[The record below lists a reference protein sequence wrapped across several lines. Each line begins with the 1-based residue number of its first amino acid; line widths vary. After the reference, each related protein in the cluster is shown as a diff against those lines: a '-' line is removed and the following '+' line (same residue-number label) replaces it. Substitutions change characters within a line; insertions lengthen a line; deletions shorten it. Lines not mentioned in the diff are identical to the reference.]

1 MSLRRTLVCLLLLDV
16 LLQVGCAGS
25 GRDHLLLEAG
35 APAIELTGVPFF
47 PQDDRQC
54 GPAALATVL
63 CSASRSV
70 TPGELTPQ
78 LYLPGRRGSLQTEMI
93 AAARRY
99 GRIPLVLAPT
109 PAAIGAELAA
119 GRPVLVLQNLGVSW
133 LPVWHY
139 AVVIGQLEDGNVVL
153 RSGPE
158 RRLVMDAGRFL
169 ATWRRAESWAMVVL
183 RPGELPARFDPQGY
197 FTALAAFETTGQ
209 PEIARQGY
217 EAALAR
223 CPEQPVAL
231 FGLANSLLALGLH
244 EQAVTTYRQLLALEP
259 GHAAAV
265 NNQAEAL
272 SQLGCHQ
279 EALDLLDRTL
289 GDAGGGG
296 QFRSTLQ
303 QTRSEVGA
311 RLISPGVDACRFPPV
326 RP

>member
-1 MSLRRTLVCLLLLDV
+1 MILRRTLVWV
-16 LLQVGCAGS
+16 LLGGLLQAGCAGS
-25 GRDHLLLEAG
+25 GREHLLLEAG
-35 APAIELTGVPFF
+35 APAIELTGVAFF

-63 CSASRSV
+63 CSAGRSV

-139 AVVIGQLEDGNVVL
+139 AVVIGQLEDDNVVL
-153 RSGPE
+153 RSGTE

-183 RPGELPARFDPQGY
+183 RPGEMPARFDPENY

-217 EAALAR
+217 EAALSR
-223 CPEQPVAL
+223 WPEQPVAL

-244 EQAVTTYRQLLALEP
+244 EQAVATYRRLLAIDP

-272 SQLGCHQ
+272 SQLGCHR
-279 EALDLLDRTL
+279 EALHLLDRTL
-289 GDAGGGG
+289 GEAGGGG
-296 QFRSTLQ
+296 NFRSTLQ
-303 QTRSEVGA
+303 QTRSEIGV
-311 RLISPGVDACRFPPV
+311 RLASPGGEACRLAAD

>member
-1 MSLRRTLVCLLLLDV
+1 VVLRRTLVCLLLGG
-16 LLQVGCAGS
+16 LLQAGCAGS
-25 GRDHLLLEAG
+25 GREHLLLEAD
-35 APAIELTGVPFF
+35 APAVEMTEVPFF
-47 PQDDRQC
+47 PQQDRQC

-63 CSASRSV
+63 CSSGRET
-70 TPGELTPQ
+70 TPDELAPQ
-78 LYLPGRRGSLQTEMI
+78 LYLPGRRGSLQAEMI

-153 RSGPE
+153 RSGTE
-158 RRLVMDAGRFL
+158 RRLVMDAARFL

-223 CPEQPVAL
+223 WPKEPVAL

-244 EQAVTTYRQLLALEP
+244 EQAVTTYRRLLALEP

-272 SQLGCHQ
+272 SQLGCHR

-289 GDAGGGG
+289 GEAGGG

-311 RLISPGVDACRFPPV
+311 RLTSPGVDACRFPPV

>member
-1 MSLRRTLVCLLLLDV
+1 MPRRRTLVCLLLGG
-16 LLQVGCAGS
+16 LLQAGCAGS
-25 GRDHLLLEAG
+25 GRDVLLLEAV

-47 PQDDRQC
+47 PQEDRQC

-63 CSASRSV
+63 GSAGSSA
-70 TPGELTPQ
+70 TPGELAPQ
-78 LYLPGRRGSLQTEMI
+78 LYLPGRRGSLQAEMI

-99 GRIPLVLAPT
+99 GRIPLVLAPET
-109 PAAIGAELAA
+109 AAIAAELAA
-119 GRPVLVLQNLGVSW
+119 GRPVLVLQNLGVNW

-139 AVVIGQLEDGNVVL
+139 AVVIGLLEDDHVVL
-153 RSGPE
+153 RSGKE
-158 RRLVMDAGRFL
+158 RRLVVDAGRFL
-169 ATWRRAESWAMVVL
+169 ATWRRAGNWAVVVL
-183 RPGELPARFDPQGY
+183 RPGELPARFDPESY

-223 CPEQPVAL
+223 WPEQPVAL

-244 EQAVTTYRQLLALEP
+244 QQAVVTYRRLLAIDP

-272 SQLGCHQ
+272 SRLGCHQ
-279 EALDLLDRTL
+279 RALELLDRTL
-289 GDAGGGG
+289 GEAGGGG
-296 QFRSTLQ
+296 VFRSTLQ
-303 QTRSEVGA
+303 QTRSEIGA
-311 RLISPGVDACRFPPV
+311 RLTGSGDEVCRLAPD